1 MKLNQLPN
9 FRVEDFESER
19 SWIGRLFTQLNPFI
33 QAVNQVF
40 ENNIDFSTNIK
51 STTRQYTMNVT
62 QFQAFNF
69 QWPYIDQ
76 PPGDLRVTQALKG
89 TQLTPTIL
97 LPAWSYDATNTLIQ
111 VTRMVEVTDSAV
123 VTMSGRYQFSIRVN
137 V

>member
-1 MKLNQLPN
+1 VILNQLPN

-40 ENNIDFSTNIK
+40 EKNIDFSTNIK
-51 STTRQYTMNVT
+51 SITKPYTLNVT

-69 QWPYIDQ
+69 QWPYTDQ
-76 PPGDLRVTQALKG
+76 VPADLKVTQALKG

-97 LPAWSYDATNTLIQ
+97 LAAWSYDATQNLIQ
-111 VTRMVEVTDSAV
+111 VTRMVEVTNSEVSA
-123 VTMSGRYQFSIRVN
+123 MSGRYQFSIRVN

>member
-9 FRVEDFESER
+9 FRVEDFQSEQ

-40 ENNIDFSTNIK
+40 DSNIDFSSNIK
-51 STTRQYTMNVT
+51 SVTRQYTIT
-62 QFQAFNF
+62 TFQSFSF
-69 QWPYIDQ
+69 QWPYTDQ
-76 PPGDLRVTQALKG
+76 APGDLKVTQALKG

-97 LPAWSYDATNTLIQ
+97 LAAWGYDATNKLIQ
-111 VTRMVEVTDSAV
+111 VSKMVEVTDTGVSA
-123 VTMSGRYQFSIRVN
+123 MSGRYQFSIRVN